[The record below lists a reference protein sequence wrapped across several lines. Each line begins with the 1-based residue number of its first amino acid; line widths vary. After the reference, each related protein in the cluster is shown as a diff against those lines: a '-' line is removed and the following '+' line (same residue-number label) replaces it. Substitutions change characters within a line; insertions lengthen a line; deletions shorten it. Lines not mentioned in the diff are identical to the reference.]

1 MVSTLF
7 RGFELSY
14 KYLKLI
20 YMIGYLFLP
29 FAYSFPNIGKHLVFP
44 PMAVCVFL
52 FYVQLSIICLN
63 ITKMLKKRMIRK

>member
-1 MVSTLF
+1 MVSTHF

-14 KYLKLI
+14 KYLKLMYI
-20 YMIGYLFLP
+20 IGYVFSP
-29 FAYSFPNIGKHLVFP
+29 FAYNFPSIGKHLIFP

-63 ITKMLKKRMIRK
+63 IT